1 MPSLVNWNNEIKFDV
16 PDNKFKKP
24 STIQEVQHIIKQA
37 NADHAKV
44 KVIGAMHSITPC
56 FVGSDIVLSC
66 GAMKKILSLD
76 EENLT
81 VTVQAG
87 VTLNQLC
94 NYLEPLGYQSP
105 VILEWGNFEYGAV
118 SGTHANDS
126 SLSDAAQ
133 VSSFVA
139 GVKLVKSD
147 GELFEISEKE
157 NAQYL
162 PVIRSHFGLFG
173 VVCEVTLRIWPVRSL
188 LFTYETQ
195 NIERFL
201 DDFDGQ
207 MKRLR
212 STSDQAFALLFQNV
226 DTILIQ
232 HRKFQDVNKFP
243 PHPLTNS
250 LESKAI
256 NLFTSLVLPATQA
269 LAGLNLSAHHAKA
282 LSNFLVKGPL
292 DALRGSE
299 FTINPN
305 DRGIMYA
312 EHDPDFEFHD
322 WAFPEAKWPG
332 MVRAY
337 RKLLERFRAEH
348 DFLITLPTIVYFIKK
363 DGNSLLSRSRNSDMV
378 VVDPEH
384 HDPRDVKWKLFRKA
398 FGELAIQHGGIPHIN
413 KTVEAALL
421 WYAKACDQ
429 DALRQYLD
437 LRKHFDPRD
446 MFLNEFFGEMFRE
459 HLKKGEG
466 EDGAPRAE
474 L

>member
-1 MPSLVNWNNEIKFDV
+1 MPNLVNWNNEIKFDV

-24 STIQEVQHIIKQA
+24 STIQEVQAIVKQA
-37 NADHAKV
+37 NADDAKV

-66 GAMKKILSLD
+66 GAMKKIISLD
-76 EENLT
+76 EKNLT

-94 NYLEPLGYQSP
+94 NYLKPLGYQSP
-105 VILEWGNFEYGAV
+105 VILEWGNFEFGAT

-133 VSSFVA
+133 LSSFVA
-139 GVKLVKSD
+139 GVKLVKSN
-147 GELFEISEKE
+147 GELFEISEKQ
-157 NAQYL
+157 NDQFL
-162 PVIRSHFGLFG
+162 PVIRSHFGMFG

-195 NIERFL
+195 NIDNFL

-207 MKRLR
+207 MKKLR

-232 HRKFQDVNKFP
+232 HRKFQDVKKFP

-269 LAGLNLSAHHAKA
+269 LAGLSLSAHHAEA

-305 DRGIMYA
+305 DRGILYA
-312 EHDPDFEFHD
+312 ENDPDFEFHD
-322 WAFPEAKWPG
+322 WAFPEANWPG

-337 RKLLERFRAEH
+337 RALLDRFRAEH

-363 DGNSLLSRSRNSDMV
+363 ENKSLLSRSRNSDMV

-384 HDPRDVKWKLFRKA
+384 HNPRDPKWKLFRRA

-413 KTVEAALL
+413 KTVEAAQL

-429 DALRQYLD
+429 DALREYLE
-437 LRKHFDPRD
+437 LRRQFDPKG
-446 MFLNEFFGEMFRE
+446 MFLNEFFEKMFGGR
-459 HLKKGEG
+459 LKGEG
-466 EDGAPRAE
+466 LVGSV

>member
-1 MPSLVNWNNEIKFDV
+1 MPTLVNWNDEIKFDI

-24 STIQEVQHIIKQA
+24 NNIPEVQAIVKAANGSNAKIK
-37 NADHAKV
+37 V
-44 KVIGAMHSITPC
+44 VGAMHSVTPC
-56 FVGSDIVLSC
+56 FVGSDIVLSNEN
-66 GAMKKILSLD
+66 MKKILSID
-76 EENLT
+76 NANLT

-87 VTLNQLC
+87 VSLNQLC
-94 NYLEPLGYQSP
+94 KFLKPLGYQPP
-105 VILEWGNFEYGAV
+105 VVLEWGNFHFGAV

-126 SLSDAAQ
+126 SLTDGAQ
-133 VSSFVA
+133 VSSFVV
-139 GVKLVKSD
+139 GVKLVTSEGD
-147 GELFEISEKE
+147 LLDISEKQ

-162 PVIRSHFGLFG
+162 PAIRSHFGLFG
-173 VVCEVTLRIWPVRSL
+173 VVCEVTLKIWPVRSL

-195 NIERFL
+195 TINNFVG
-201 DDFDGQ
+201 DFQGQ
-207 MKRLR
+207 MKKLR
-212 STSDQAFALLFQNV
+212 SSSDQALALLFQNI
-226 DTILIQ
+226 DTILVQ
-232 HRKFQDVNKFP
+232 KRKFQDVKKHP

-269 LAGLNLSAHHAKA
+269 LDGLKLKAHHAEA

-299 FTINPN
+299 FVINPN
-305 DRGIMYA
+305 DRGILYA
-312 EHDPDFEFHD
+312 ENDPNFEFHD

-337 RKLLERFRAEH
+337 RELLDRFRKER

-363 DGNSLLSRSRNSDMV
+363 DDRSLLSRSRNSDMV

-384 HDPRDVKWKLFRKA
+384 HDPHDVRWKDFRKA

-413 KTVEAALL
+413 KTVEAALI
-421 WYAKACDQ
+421 WYAEACDQ
-429 DALRQYLD
+429 KALRKYLD
-437 LRKHFDPRD
+437 LRKQFDPKD
-446 MFLNEFFGEMFRE
+446 MFLNDFFKQMFAE
-459 HLKKGEG
+459 HLEG
-466 EDGAPRAE
+466 NGPAKAM

>member
-1 MPSLVNWNNEIKFDV
+1 MPNLVNWNNEIKVEV
-16 PDNKFKKP
+16 PDGKFKKP
-24 STIQEVQHIIKQA
+24 KTIQEVQAIVKQA
-37 NADHAKV
+37 NADNAKV
-44 KVIGAMHSITPC
+44 KVVGAMHSVTPC
-56 FVGSDIVLSC
+56 FVGSDIVMSND
-66 GAMKKILSLD
+66 GMKKILSLD
-76 EENLT
+76 KDNLT
-81 VTVQAG
+81 VTVQSG

-94 NYLEPLGYQSP
+94 NYLKPLGYQSP
-105 VILEWGNFEYGAV
+105 VILEWGNFEFGAI

-126 SLSDAAQ
+126 SLSDGAQ
-133 VSSFVA
+133 VSSFVV

-147 GELFEISEKE
+147 GELFEISEKQ

-162 PVIRSHFGLFG
+162 PAIRSHFGLFG

-195 NIERFL
+195 NIESFL
-201 DDFDGQ
+201 NDFGGQ
-207 MKRLR
+207 MTKLR
-212 STSDQAFALLFQNV
+212 SNSDQAFALLFQNV

-232 HRKFQDVNKFP
+232 HRKFQDVKKFP

-269 LAGLNLSAHHAKA
+269 FAGLNLSAHHAEA

-292 DALRGSE
+292 DALRGSA

-305 DRGIMYA
+305 DRGILYA
-312 EHDPDFEFHD
+312 ENDPDFEFHD
-322 WAFPEAKWPG
+322 WAFPEANWPG

-337 RKLLERFRAEH
+337 RELLTRFRKEH

-363 DGNSLLSRSRNSDMV
+363 DENSLLSRSRHSNMV

-384 HDPRDVKWKLFRKA
+384 DNPRDAKWKQFRRA

-421 WYAKACDQ
+421 WYAKACEQ
-429 DALRQYLD
+429 DALREYLD
-437 LRKHFDPRD
+437 LRRQFDPKD
-446 MFLNEFFGEMFRE
+446 MFLNDFFRQLFGD
-459 HLKKGEG
+459 HLQGKG
-466 EDGAPRAE
+466 PVQSV

>member
-1 MPSLVNWNNEIKFDV
+1 MPNLVNWNNEIKFDV

-24 STIQEVQHIIKQA
+24 STIQEVQAIIKQA
-37 NADHAKV
+37 NADNAKV

-56 FVGSDIVLSC
+56 FVGSNVVLSN
-66 GAMKKILSLD
+66 ANMKRILSLD
-76 EENLT
+76 KTNST

-94 NYLEPLGYQSP
+94 NYLKPLGYQSP
-105 VILEWGNFEYGAV
+105 VILEWGNFEFGAI

-126 SLSDAAQ
+126 SLSDGAQ
-133 VSSFVA
+133 VSSFVV
-139 GVKLVKSD
+139 GVKLVKSN
-147 GELFEISEKE
+147 GELFEISEKQ

-162 PVIRSHFGLFG
+162 PAIRSHFGLFG

-195 NIERFL
+195 NIENFL

-207 MKRLR
+207 MAKLR

-232 HRKFQDVNKFP
+232 HRKFQDARKFP

-269 LAGLNLSAHHAKA
+269 LAGLSLSAHHAEA
-282 LSNFLVKGPL
+282 LSNFLIKGPL

-305 DRGIMYA
+305 DRGILYA
-312 EHDPDFEFHD
+312 ANDPDFEFHD
-322 WAFPEAKWPG
+322 WAFPEANWPG

-337 RKLLERFRAEH
+337 RTLLARFRTEH
-348 DFLITLPTIVYFIKK
+348 DFLITLPTIVYFIQQ
-363 DGNSLLSRSRNSDMV
+363 DTQSLLSRSRNSNMV

-384 HDPRDVKWKLFRKA
+384 HDPQDTKWKAFRKA

-413 KTVEAALL
+413 KTVEAALT

-429 DALRQYLD
+429 DALREYLD
-437 LRKHFDPRD
+437 LRKQFDPKD
-446 MFLNEFFGEMFRE
+446 MFLNDFFGLLFGE
-459 HLKKGEG
+459 HLQGKG
-466 EDGAPRAE
+466 PVRSV

>member
-16 PDNKFKKP
+16 PDDKFKTP
-24 STIQEVQHIIKQA
+24 TTIQEVQAIVKQA
-37 NADHAKV
+37 NADNAKV

-56 FVGSDIVLSC
+56 FVGSGIVMSC
-66 GAMKKILSLD
+66 GRMKKILSLD
-76 EENLT
+76 EKHLT

-94 NYLEPLGYQSP
+94 NYLKPLGYQFP
-105 VILEWGNFEYGAV
+105 VVLEWGNFEFGAT
-118 SGTHANDS
+118 SGTMANDS

-133 VSSFVA
+133 VSSFVVGA
-139 GVKLVKSD
+139 KLVKSS
-147 GELFEISEKE
+147 GELFEISEKQ

-195 NIERFL
+195 NIDSFL
-201 DDFDGQ
+201 NDFDGQ
-207 MKRLR
+207 MKKLR

-232 HRKFQDVNKFP
+232 HRKFQDVKKFP

-269 LAGLNLSAHHAKA
+269 LAGLNLSAHHAEA
-282 LSNFLVKGPL
+282 LSNFLIKGPL

-305 DRGIMYA
+305 DRGILYA
-312 EHDPDFEFHD
+312 ENDPDFEFHD
-322 WAFPEAKWPG
+322 WAFPEANWPG

-337 RKLLERFRAEH
+337 RALLDRFRVEH

-363 DGNSLLSRSRNSDMV
+363 DTNSLLSRSRNSDMV

-384 HDPRDVKWKLFRKA
+384 HNPKDVKWKLFRKA

-429 DALRQYLD
+429 DALREYLA
-437 LRKHFDPRD
+437 LRRQFDPND
-446 MFLNEFFGEMFRE
+446 MFLNDFFKEMFGER
-459 HLKKGEG
+459 LKGEVVVG
-466 EDGAPRAE
+466 SV